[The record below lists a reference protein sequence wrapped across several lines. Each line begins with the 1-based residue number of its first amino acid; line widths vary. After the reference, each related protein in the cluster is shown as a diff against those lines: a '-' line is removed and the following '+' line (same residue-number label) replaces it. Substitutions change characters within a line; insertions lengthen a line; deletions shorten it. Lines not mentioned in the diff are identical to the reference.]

1 MSEEVTASENLAEF
15 FIGFWNL
22 LTSLPWAA
30 VIAGIGIHIAYQ
42 QLRTNRD
49 NLRERLFDRR
59 WNLFKKVQR
68 LISDTYQAGAVTLE
82 NQYDLKILRQEA
94 KFLFGQE
101 LQDFLNKV
109 EVDIHDLKMLLMVD
123 KSKKYAPHEEF
134 IERGEKIFAQRE
146 KIRQGLEELFQI
158 VQPYI
163 GFEKTKLVDTLNDL
177 LKAYNISCDNEF
189 ILDYIFEAED
199 TLKKGKPQIPSN
211 KVSEFKNKL
220 KLALN
225 KAVHAKEL
233 SRRLG
238 QSGIGQQALGSHVQ
252 ATNAASNHAQT
263 MNGCVGGVGGVGGA
277 SVGGFLAGTINSES
291 ISNSSVMINIHIDN
305 RAI

>member
-163 GFEKTKLVDTLNDL
+163 GFEKTKT
-177 LKAYNISCDNEF
+177 
-189 ILDYIFEAED
+189 
-199 TLKKGKPQIPSN
+199 
-211 KVSEFKNKL
+211 
-220 KLALN
+220 
-225 KAVHAKEL
+225 
-233 SRRLG
+233 
-238 QSGIGQQALGSHVQ
+238 
-252 ATNAASNHAQT
+252 
-263 MNGCVGGVGGVGGA
+263 
-277 SVGGFLAGTINSES
+277 
-291 ISNSSVMINIHIDN
+291 
-305 RAI
+305 